1 MKTLRSITR
10 FAIPALLCLS
20 LAACGGGGGS
30 SGTSTGTSPGSNT
43 NGGNNTNGGGNN
55 TNGGGSNTNGG
66 GGTVTGGSTTPSF
79 TVSGLATGFSGTLG
93 LLDNGTDHLQLK
105 QPGYFT
111 FANSV
116 SSGSSYDVTVAV
128 QPPLQFCSA
137 TSASGKATGNVTNV
151 LVGCSPGQFSIPYSF
166 SSTGTGNVNTDG
178 AGPVGGLAEGPD
190 GTLYAATSRGGSA
203 GNGAIIAY
211 TPGAQGVSTIL
222 SFGGT
227 GSAGATPD
235 SGVVVTQASPGSLNL
250 YGVAYSG
257 GTSTA
262 SGYCGTVY
270 NLYTEVPYLYLLQSL
285 HDFNDTSDG
294 CHPDSRL
301 LLQSNQSFDGT
312 ALSGGV
318 AGGGTLYNIAQ
329 SGAFTVLI
337 DFPFSATTGGLAGP
351 EFGLT
356 EDDGIVYG
364 VATQGGANGAGGI
377 YTYSAHA
384 SGATDA
390 TFAYLPSGSTPS
402 GGLVDNSDG
411 MFYGVSS
418 TGGANGKGFVYR
430 FSDAG
435 NTSVPT
441 LQPYYSFTGGADGGS
456 PVGTPLPLSNGD
468 LLIATQ
474 SGGGLGGGTVDE
486 IDPSNATLVQVLG
499 NFSSGSLPAGSVTLL
514 SDGLVF
520 GVTQSGGTNST
531 GSIFEID

>member
-30 SGTSTGTSPGSNT
+30 SGTSTCTSPGSNT

-364 VATQGGANGAGGI
+364 VATQGGAAEQWRSADRHAKRWRAGRRHGGRDRSVQRNPGPGAGQLQLRQPAGGQRDP
-377 YTYSAHA
+377 AVRWAGLRGHA
-384 SGATDA
+384 VRRHELHRIDLRDRLSCA
-390 TFAYLPSGSTPS
+390 LPVTPS
-402 GGLVDNSDG
+402 D
-411 MFYGVSS
+411 
-418 TGGANGKGFVYR
+418 ANPRR
-430 FSDAG
+430 FPGECPMIFRDPVQG
-435 NTSVPT
+435 NHEPRVIHP
-441 LQPYYSFTGGADGGS
+441 G
-456 PVGTPLPLSNGD
+456 
-468 LLIATQ
+468 
-474 SGGGLGGGTVDE
+474 
-486 IDPSNATLVQVLG
+486 
-499 NFSSGSLPAGSVTLL
+499 
-514 SDGLVF
+514 
-520 GVTQSGGTNST
+520 
-531 GSIFEID
+531 